1 MLYCVTTD
9 PFFYALT
16 TKLDVTA
23 KDSGGRTTKVALTF
37 GKAIDDITN
46 NADVL
51 SILCV
56 VGTNL
61 GLAPA
66 YVIDAYGGYCGK
78 ASPYLPAPAVTTN
91 TTNSSRILATS
102 WTVNFYIKP
111 DPFATTVSNAGY

>member
-16 TKLDVTA
+16 TKLAVTA
-23 KDSGGRTTKVALTF
+23 KDNGGRTTKVALTF

-56 VGTNL
+56 VSTNL

-66 YVIDAYGGYCGK
+66 YV
-78 ASPYLPAPAVTTN
+78 
-91 TTNSSRILATS
+91 
-102 WTVNFYIKP
+102 
-111 DPFATTVSNAGY
+111 